1 MRLPLD
7 YALCDGNGEPICA
20 DCVRRTAERP
30 PLHWQMEPQA
40 TDDDCA
46 LYMEPHGYRLRE
58 PQDDGA

>member
-30 PLHWQMEPQA
+30 PLHWQMDPQA
-40 TDDDCA
+40 KDDDCA
-46 LYMEPHGYRLRE
+46 MYMEPHGVRFEVQQRGLL
-58 PQDDGA
+58 